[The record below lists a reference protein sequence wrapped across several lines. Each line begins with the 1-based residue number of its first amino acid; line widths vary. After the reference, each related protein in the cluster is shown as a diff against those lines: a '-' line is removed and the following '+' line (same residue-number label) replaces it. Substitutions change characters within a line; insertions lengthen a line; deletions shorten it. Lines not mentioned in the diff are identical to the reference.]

1 MYRFARFG
9 CVAYLSLCL
18 SLAQNSEPVHVTRT
32 VPKASPAKRQDA
44 KSKTTPIVDPNSAAF
59 KKAADLL
66 NQDISKRPLIQ
77 GSITEGVIG
86 DHLLVLPE
94 SAIEAIRLQSAWQR
108 NDDNRPMGGPDGKVI
123 YTYGKGLPNI
133 PVAIFHVTTIELRK
147 GETFDAAVPYIIG
160 DEQLWKVDTR
170 RDAPLSPKHDAT
182 FAAQRQAP
190 ALPTTDGALQQVA
203 NHAGA
208 IPPSLRDLV
217 GRPNSSDPSYAEQ
230 NRIDRKQE
238 MADDAS
244 VGTPE
249 SHYLAAHRTPP
260 VSEFQVMEGAR
271 IPATIDAKVSSELPG
286 ELTAI
291 VRQDVNDGLC
301 GLKRQD
307 GSIHCYVLIPAGS
320 KLHGKYDAWT
330 TYAQDRLQVV
340 WTTLIFPDTSIID
353 LGSMNGHGAD
363 GQAGLHDK
371 TNNHWGRIIGGV
383 ILGSVLTAGFQ
394 ISQNHTHNGSV
405 LNYPSTGEVAAAS
418 IGQNMAQLGQT
429 ITSRN
434 LNIPPTIWIRP
445 GQPLFVDVKKSI
457 VFDGP
462 YKSIF

>member
-160 DEQLWKVDTR
+160 DEQLWKVDTHTIYADGR
-170 RDAPLSPKHDAT
+170 PQAFISVSPKNAGSDTNLTVFTNQRPYDIRLLSTMDGYVSRVA
-182 FAAQRQAP
+182 FRYPADEERENIQAAEAYKAAAAQRSRHEEELKAADTIREMHSNSYEIKHGKDAP
-190 ALPTTDGALQQVA
+190 HWMVPLRVWNDGSHMRIEFSEDARNRNLPILVIEGKEGKDAPNVHPDMANLTYTVDALPEKCKLISGTGWRHKQTVEIVET
-203 NHAGA
+203 N
-208 IPPSLRDLV
+208 
-217 GRPNSSDPSYAEQ
+217 GR
-230 NRIDRKQE
+230 R
-238 MADDAS
+238 
-244 VGTPE
+244 
-249 SHYLAAHRTPP
+249 
-260 VSEFQVMEGAR
+260 
-271 IPATIDAKVSSELPG
+271 
-286 ELTAI
+286 
-291 VRQDVNDGLC
+291 
-301 GLKRQD
+301 
-307 GSIHCYVLIPAGS
+307 
-320 KLHGKYDAWT
+320 
-330 TYAQDRLQVV
+330 
-340 WTTLIFPDTSIID
+340 
-353 LGSMNGHGAD
+353 
-363 GQAGLHDK
+363 
-371 TNNHWGRIIGGV
+371 
-383 ILGSVLTAGFQ
+383 
-394 ISQNHTHNGSV
+394 
-405 LNYPSTGEVAAAS
+405 
-418 IGQNMAQLGQT
+418 
-429 ITSRN
+429 
-434 LNIPPTIWIRP
+434 
-445 GQPLFVDVKKSI
+445 
-457 VFDGP
+457 
-462 YKSIF
+462 